1 MAVVIEKT
9 RNLIAGISPVT
20 TMRMIVVVAAKL
32 QKREEYLRVHPSY
45 RQEFRQDEEK
55 PKEQH

>member
-9 RNLIAGISPVT
+9 RNLIAGISAVT
-20 TMRMIVVVAAKL
+20 TMRMIVVVIVKL
-32 QKREEYLRVHPSY
+32 QKREEYLRVRPSY

>member
-1 MAVVIEKT
+1 MEKI

>member
-1 MAVVIEKT
+1 MVIEKT
-9 RNLIAGISPVT
+9 RNLIAAISRVI
-20 TMRMIVVVAAKL
+20 TMRMIVVVTEKL
-32 QKREEYLRVHPSY
+32 QKSEEYLRVHPSY